1 MARRV
6 FWIVRI
12 RFMFRPVNFVTE
24 DVRHDKFF
32 HESGLEDV
40 PKSIQRGYFLRFAD
54 ETDDLVNV
62 IH

>member
-1 MARRV
+1 
-6 FWIVRI
+6 
-12 RFMFRPVNFVTE
+12 MFRSMHFVAE